1 MDTGVIW
8 KKGLEFD
15 GLSEGGRR
23 LNLEGSAD
31 SGGHGAGFG
40 PMELILI
47 GLAGCTGMDVIS
59 ILQKKRQQVIA
70 FAVEAHAD
78 RAVEHPKVFTSIH
91 LLYRVTGHGVEPAAV
106 ERAIELSQS
115 KYCPAF
121 AMLSAAASITSSHA
135 ILEAP

>member
-1 MDTGVIW
+1 MDTGVVW
-8 KKGLEFD
+8 KEGLEFD
-15 GLSEGGRR
+15 GLSAGGQR

-31 SGGHGAGFG
+31 SGGGAGFG
-40 PMELILI
+40 PLELILT

-59 ILQKKRQQVIA
+59 ILQKKRQKVTA

-78 RAVEHPKVFTSIH
+78 RAAEHPKVFTSIH

-121 AMLSAAASITSSHA
+121 AMLSAAVSITSSHT
-135 ILEAP
+135 ILEAQ